1 MSKFFDSE
9 QVQDTLNDIEEL
21 QTIIQKGMMENNF
34 VEFWQEEERLE
45 DLEELFEKQ
54 QLMYVRMKL
63 SDDPEAKAIVDKM
76 RMSLKDMGMPK
87 GMTVEQLFDQM
98 KITIKNLRR
107 ALDSRR

>member
-76 RMSLKDMGMPK
+76 RMSLKDMGMPQ

-98 KITIKNLRR
+98 KITITNLRR
-107 ALDSRR
+107 ALDTRR

>member
-76 RMSLKDMGMPK
+76 RAYNVSEETRIEMISIVKEETEGCWDAN
-87 GMTVEQLFDQM
+87 D
-98 KITIKNLRR
+98 
-107 ALDSRR
+107 

>member
-9 QVQDTLNDIEEL
+9 QVQDTLQDIEEL
-21 QTIIQKGMMENNF
+21 QRTIQQGMMSYNF
-34 VEFWQEEERLE
+34 MEFWQEEERLE

-63 SDDPEAKAIVDKM
+63 SDDPEAKEIVKKM
-76 RMSLKDMGMPK
+76 QMSLIDLGMPK
-87 GMTVEQLFDQM
+87 GTTVEQMFEQM
-98 KITIKNLRR
+98 KVTITNLRR